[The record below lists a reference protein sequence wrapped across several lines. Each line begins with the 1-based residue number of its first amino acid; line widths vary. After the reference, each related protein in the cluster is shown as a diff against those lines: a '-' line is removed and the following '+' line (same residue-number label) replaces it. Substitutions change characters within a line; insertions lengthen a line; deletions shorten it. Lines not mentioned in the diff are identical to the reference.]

1 MSKSTGVWGGLL
13 IDRMQGA
20 ARLNSNVYR
29 EIVNDGRA
37 TGQALVV
44 VALVSTARVVGAMLG
59 GEDIHLVIAL
69 IVGLVDGVLNWVMWA
84 LFIWLFG
91 VTLLKMENTNAG
103 WGQMVRATGFAQTPG
118 LLSVIGFI
126 PDITFLIAGGDIRV
140 DFCMHGGRR
149 PAEPGLH
156 VNDARGFRNSARFHP
171 GGRREIRHTMIPLG
185 STRGDRPLPPPAALG
200 PTVRLLAVI

>member
-1 MSKSTGVWGGLL
+1 M

-44 VALVSTARVVGAMLG
+44 VALVSTARVVAAMLG

-126 PDITFLIAGGDIRV
+126 PDITFLILAAT
-140 DFCMHGGRR
+140 FAWTFACMVVAVRQ
-149 PAEPGLH
+149 
-156 VNDARGFRNSARFHP
+156 S
-171 GGRREIRHTMIPLG
+171 LG
-185 STRGDRPLPPPAALG
+185 YTSTTRA
-200 PTVRLLAVI
+200 VFVILLASIPVAAVKFVIL